1 MEFDFEILAREIR
14 YKLLCAFVAP
24 RPIALVTTL
33 SSKGIGNAAP
43 MSFFNVFGDE
53 PPLLILGIRGR
64 PDGTPKDTTKNIKET
79 GEFVVH
85 MVDRSMADAMI
96 TCGIAFPPGEDE
108 ITFTNL
114 SVGPSQ
120 KIKPKRILG
129 APAAMECRFAQSV
142 EYENRSIIFGQVVHM
157 WVKDECIDPKTLYVN
172 NDAYRPLARL
182 HGDFY
187 ITAENLFE
195 LPLPTY
201 EEWLKQ
207 NKG

>member
-1 MEFDFEILAREIR
+1 MEFDFEALAGEVR

-24 RPIALVTTL
+24 RPIALVTTV
-33 SSKGIGNAAP
+33 SSEGIGNAAP

-53 PPLLILGIRGR
+53 PPLVIIGIRAR
-64 PDGTPKDTTKNIKET
+64 PDGSPKDTTRNIKET

-85 MVDRSMADAMI
+85 MVDRSIADAMI

-108 ITFTNL
+108 ISFTNL
-114 SVGPSQ
+114 GVCPSH
-120 KIKPKRILG
+120 KVKPKRILR
-129 APAAMECRFAQSV
+129 APAALECRLSNTV
-142 EYENRSIIFGQVVHM
+142 EYVNRSIIFGQVVHM
-157 WVKDECIDPKTLYVN
+157 WVKDECIDPKTLYVK

-195 LPLPTY
+195 MPLPTY

-207 NKG
+207 KKG